1 MLEVEERSE
10 VRTADETILDDRVL
24 NNRGF
29 VYDMAKNYSSSG
41 VPFNDLVNAGM
52 LGLVIAAKKYDTTRE
67 VKFISFATCWVQH
80 EMIKVI
86 RETRFPCRI
95 PLNLNKVI
103 NQARRGELEDTDPT
117 LIDIMPL
124 LKTPE
129 ALQFTDT
136 YSFGE
141 DSVDRVSVI
150 QALETLD
157 QRTREMIKM
166 LFGIQRPD
174 ACNIPEISEA
184 FSLSRQRVRN
194 IIKAG
199 LIHIKKA
206 LVR

>member
-1 MLEVEERSE
+1 MLIVVERSPE
-10 VRTADETILDDRVL
+10 EQILDDRVL
-24 NNRGF
+24 DNRGF
-29 VYDMAKNYSSSG
+29 VYDMARNYSSSG

-103 NQARRGELEDTDPT
+103 NRARRGELEDTDPA

-141 DSVDRVSVI
+141 GSVNRVSVL
-150 QALETLD
+150 QALETVD
-157 QRTREMIKM
+157 YRTREMIKM
-166 LFGIQRPD
+166 LYGIGRD
-174 ACNIPEISEA
+174 CSCNIPEISDA
-184 FSLSRQRVRN
+184 FKLSRQRVRN
-194 IIKAG
+194 IIKSG
-199 LIHIKKA
+199 LIVIKKA
-206 LVR
+206 LVK

>member
-1 MLEVEERSE
+1 V
-10 VRTADETILDDRVL
+10 ADKTLDDLVL
-24 NNRGF
+24 DNRGF

-52 LGLVIAAKKYDTTRE
+52 LGLVIAAKKYDVGRE

-103 NQARRGELEDTDPT
+103 NQARRGELEDTDPA
-117 LIDIMPL
+117 LADIMPL

-129 ALQFTDT
+129 ALQFNDT
-136 YSFGE
+136 FSFGQGV
-141 DSVDRVSVI
+141 VDRVSVI
-150 QALETLD
+150 QALETVD
-157 QRTREMIKM
+157 FRTREMIKM
-166 LFGIQRPD
+166 LFGIERDD
-174 ACNIPEISEA
+174 ACNIPEISKA

-199 LIHIKKA
+199 LLIIRKA
-206 LVR
+206 LEK